1 MPLNLPAVLVIEKN
15 QIASANPWL
24 VMLEATLPDAT
35 KLYLVHNTEDI
46 TFNSQVYT
54 AFPFQIEIPKI
65 GSKGELPLWTLRVS
79 NVSRLLMGY
88 FEQQK
93 GLIKSEVIIRFVNAG
108 YLSENYTDLETIM
121 EVLSSK
127 ADADWLTFSL
137 GMPSPLRRRFPIYRY
152 IAGHCSWDFKG
163 IECAYSGAVTT
174 CEKTLNYCKTINN
187 SRRFG
192 GKPGMASNMVR
203 YAT

>member
-1 MPLNLPAVLVIEKN
+1 MPLSLPAVLVVEKN
-15 QIASANPWL
+15 QIASVNPWL
-24 VMLEATLPDAT
+24 VMLEITLPDLT

-46 TFNSQVYT
+46 TFSSQVYT

-65 GSKGELPLWTLRVS
+65 SSKGEIPTWTLRAS
-79 NVSRLLMGY
+79 NVTRALQGY
-88 FEQQK
+88 YEAQG

-108 YLSENYTDLETIM
+108 YLAENYTELETIL

-127 ADADWLTFSL
+127 ADADWLTFML
-137 GMPSPLRRRFPIYRY
+137 GMPSPLRRRFPIFRY

-163 IECAYSGAVTT
+163 IECAYSGAETS
-174 CEKTLNYCKTINN
+174 CKKTLDYCKNTMNN
-187 SRRFG
+187 SKRFS

-203 YAT
+203 YA